1 MKIWQGKLNDGDTF
15 ISMVCNHI
23 DNLRNSSAA
32 VGSEEDPVV
41 FFDYGMQFF
50 LCYVTWVKWVHKCN
64 LEKSH

>member
-23 DNLRNSSAA
+23 DNLRNSSA

-41 FFDYGMQFF
+41 FSTLECSSF
-50 LCYVTWVKWVHKCN
+50 YVMW
-64 LEKSH
+64 LE